1 MYCRSDVLTYAVI
14 IAIVLGVVTS
24 YFFLAVDK
32 ESYSALYIIPD
43 STNFDSA
50 NNTVSFEYGV
60 RSFETGSRDYT
71 LKIYSANVQLNNKN
85 FSLNPGR
92 IVEEPVKISLPSNTR
107 FPVKISLKLTTG
119 TSSEEVHFWLT

>member
-1 MYCRSDVLTYAVI
+1 MNCRSDVLTYAVI

-32 ESYSALYIIPD
+32 ESYSALYILPD
-43 STNFDSA
+43 STHFDSA
-50 NNTVSFEYGV
+50 SNTVSFEYGV
-60 RSFETGSRDYT
+60 RSFETGSRDYI
-71 LKIYSANVQLNNKN
+71 LKIYSANVLVNNKN

-92 IVEEPVKISLPSNTR
+92 ILEEAVKISLPQDTR

-119 TSSEEVHFWLT
+119 TSSEEVHFWVK